1 MPIAR
6 PILSLAALLLLAGGI
21 VMEFLI
27 VLSGSHVG
35 SPTNQVYFLQAATGG
50 IKNGNSQYQNPA
62 RWTYLSVCGVGNG
75 LNQNCGPAHAA
86 QSFDP
91 PLNFGTTTG
100 VPASFIGTTKF
111 YYLSRF
117 AWAFYIVAL
126 FFAVMAFFLG
136 FLALCTRLGAYL
148 TGMMSILALFFQT
161 LTAALMTAWTV
172 LARNAFQSNGQ
183 TATLG
188 LKAYGFTWGAMGCF
202 LIATI
207 LFCIGGS
214 VGKKDNYQQ
223 KAGRTSYFGRKKSTR
238 STRSRGSF
246 IDSESQRRVKDEYE

>member
-62 RWTYLSVCGVGNG
+62 RWTYLSICGVGNG
-75 LNQNCGPAHAA
+75 LNQNCGPTHAA

-148 TGMMSILALFFQT
+148 TGLMSILALFFQT

-172 LARNAFQSNGQ
+172 IARNAFQANGQ
-183 TATLG
+183 TAFLG

-202 LIATI
+202 LLATI
-207 LFCIGGS
+207 LFCVGGS

-223 KAGRTSYFGRKKSTR
+223 KSSYFGRKKSTR